1 MRPPANLI
9 YWHSIQIVSDYIV
22 VLFSLKIESGYN
34 YLILLL
40 LLMEYARLLGCRLI
54 LISPFMFHALC
65 MILALFNSLHF

>member
-22 VLFSLKIESGYN
+22 VLFSLKIKSGYK
-34 YLILLL
+34 YLILFL

-54 LISPFMFHALC
+54 FISPFMLHALC